1 MDKEVRYLI
10 NRIAED
16 DDEAFRIFYD
26 RFYIKIYR
34 YTSYY
39 VKSIDIRE
47 EIVSDVF
54 FNFWVNR
61 KKNPSIENPEG
72 YLYTMVKNT
81 ALSYMSN
88 KEDTTFEIN
97 EHFQEELSDTKTPE
111 NIIIDEEIAV
121 AIKNAIDDLPERC
134 RLIFL
139 MAREEGLK
147 YREIAELLSIS
158 EKTVNAQMVLAIKK
172 LSKRLGRLLT
182 LFFML

>member
-97 EHFQEELSDTKTPE
+97 EHFQEELSDTK
-111 NIIIDEEIAV
+111 
-121 AIKNAIDDLPERC
+121 KKKKKGYKKC
-134 RLIFL
+134 
-139 MAREEGLK
+139 
-147 YREIAELLSIS
+147 YR
-158 EKTVNAQMVLAIKK
+158 
-172 LSKRLGRLLT
+172 
-182 LFFML
+182 